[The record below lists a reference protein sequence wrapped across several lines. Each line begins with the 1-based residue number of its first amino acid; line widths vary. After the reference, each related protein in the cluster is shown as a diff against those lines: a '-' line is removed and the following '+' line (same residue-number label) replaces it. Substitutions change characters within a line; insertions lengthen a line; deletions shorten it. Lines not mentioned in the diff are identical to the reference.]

1 MGFGSSAPP
10 PDPELEERRAAEKKR
25 VEEERRK
32 AEADKKER
40 ERVRSS
46 NLYGQKSL
54 QDEEM
59 DTNQGY
65 RTMGK
70 SGSIRM

>member
-25 VEEERRK
+25 VEEME
-32 AEADKKER
+32 
-40 ERVRSS
+40 
-46 NLYGQKSL
+46 
-54 QDEEM
+54 
-59 DTNQGY
+59 TNQGF